1 MLELLKDDE
10 VAGEIGR
17 GLKEIIVDECQD
29 TNGLQNGIFER
40 ISEAGGNVTRFSVG
54 DVKQSIYRFRQADYT
69 VFNGMRRQAD
79 DEITLKSNY
88 RSRRGIIDEI
98 NGLFENI
105 MKKEDDE
112 GQGIDYF
119 KEELEYSGMY
129 EEYEKLPEEE
139 KLTPYEEVF
148 LTHASDM
155 TGSETLAAEIISR
168 IESIMKNK
176 SVYDRR
182 KRRFVLPNTVTSPS
196 LYVHGHRVN
205 ATSRPSRT
213 PASPT
218 GCHAPIHSSRSR
230 KS

>member
-1 MLELLKDDE
+1 M
-10 VAGEIGR
+10 
-17 GLKEIIVDECQD
+17 
-29 TNGLQNGIFER
+29 
-40 ISEAGGNVTRFSVG
+40 TRFSVG

-129 EEYEKLPEEE
+129 E
-139 KLTPYEEVF
+139 
-148 LTHASDM
+148 
-155 TGSETLAAEIISR
+155 
-168 IESIMKNK
+168 
-176 SVYDRR
+176 
-182 KRRFVLPNTVTSPS
+182 
-196 LYVHGHRVN
+196 
-205 ATSRPSRT
+205 
-213 PASPT
+213 
-218 GCHAPIHSSRSR
+218 
-230 KS
+230 